1 MELGIYVHI
10 PFCVKKCDY
19 CDFISYSNCF
29 DMQERYVEKLLEE
42 IEENKNLLR
51 NNFISTIYIG
61 GGTPSAIKPELIK
74 KILDKIYDVAEIE
87 IEKNKGTSNGGKKV
101 IGNEMPDKKEKIEI
115 TIEVNPG
122 TTTKNNLQMYKNC
135 GINRLNNQIGR
146 CKSKDTVKVALYS
159 THNFEEP
166 CISGKKGSG
175 TVFFSN
181 CNMNC
186 VFCQNYEISQQGK
199 GKEISIEELAD
210 IFIKQQEKDV
220 ENINLVTPTSYVPQI
235 IEAIKIARKNGL
247 KLPIV
252 YNTNGY
258 EKVETLKMLEGYVD
272 IYLPDFKYSDNELG
286 KRLSKVDN
294 YFEIVT
300 EAIKEMYR
308 QTGKAVFN
316 GEGIMQKGMIIRHL
330 VLPNHI
336 LNSRRVLKWINENM
350 HDVYVS
356 VMAQYF
362 PTYKAKEID
371 DINRKLT
378 KEEYEQIEN
387 YLYRLDLENGYIQEL
402 GEHEEEYVPDWEFD
416 L

>member
-1 MELGIYVHI
+1 MDV
-10 PFCVKKCDY
+10 
-19 CDFISYSNCF
+19 
-29 DMQERYVEKLLEE
+29 
-42 IEENKNLLR
+42 
-51 NNFISTIYIG
+51 
-61 GGTPSAIKPELIK
+61 
-74 KILDKIYDVAEIE
+74 KIL
-87 IEKNKGTSNGGKKV
+87 EKCA
-101 IGNEMPDKKEKIEI
+101 ICPH
-115 TIEVNPG
+115 
-122 TTTKNNLQMYKNC
+122 NC

-199 GKEISIEELAD
+199 GKEISIEELAE

-272 IYLPDFKYSDNELG
+272 IYLPDFKYSDDDLG

-294 YFEIVT
+294 YFEIAT
-300 EAIKEMYR
+300 EALKEMYR

-316 GEGIMQKGMIIRHL
+316 GEGVMQKGMIIRHL

-402 GEHEEEYVPDWEFD
+402 GEHEEEYVPHWEFD

>member
-1 MELGIYVHI
+1 MKLE
-10 PFCVKKCDY
+10 
-19 CDFISYSNCF
+19 
-29 DMQERYVEKLLEE
+29 LLE
-42 IEENKNLLR
+42 KC
-51 NNFISTIYIG
+51 TIC
-61 GGTPSAIKPELIK
+61 PH
-74 KILDKIYDVAEIE
+74 
-87 IEKNKGTSNGGKKV
+87 
-101 IGNEMPDKKEKIEI
+101 
-115 TIEVNPG
+115 
-122 TTTKNNLQMYKNC
+122 NC
-135 GINRLNNQIGR
+135 GINRTNNQIGR
-146 CKSKDTVKVALYS
+146 CKSKDTVKIALYS

-199 GKEISIEELAD
+199 GKEITIEELAE

-235 IEAIKIARKNGL
+235 IEAIKIARNKGL

-258 EKVETLKMLEGYVD
+258 EKVETLEMLEGYVD
-272 IYLPDFKYSDNELG
+272 IYLPDFKYSDNKLA

-294 YFEIVT
+294 YFEIAT
-300 EAIKEMYR
+300 RALKEMYR
-308 QTGKAVFN
+308 QTGKAVFDDR
-316 GEGIMQKGMIIRHL
+316 GIMQKGIIIRHL

-336 LNSRRVLKWINENM
+336 LNSRKVLKWINENM
-350 HDVYVS
+350 NDVYVS

-362 PTYKAKEID
+362 PTYKAKDIE
-371 DINRKLT
+371 DINRKLS

-402 GEHEEEYVPDWEFD
+402 GEHEEEYVPKWDI
-416 L
+416 

>member
-1 MELGIYVHI
+1 MEL
-10 PFCVKKCDY
+10 
-19 CDFISYSNCF
+19 
-29 DMQERYVEKLLEE
+29 ELLE
-42 IEENKNLLR
+42 KC
-51 NNFISTIYIG
+51 TIC
-61 GGTPSAIKPELIK
+61 PH
-74 KILDKIYDVAEIE
+74 
-87 IEKNKGTSNGGKKV
+87 
-101 IGNEMPDKKEKIEI
+101 
-115 TIEVNPG
+115 
-122 TTTKNNLQMYKNC
+122 NC
-135 GINRLNNQIGR
+135 GINRLDNQIGR
-146 CKSKDTVKVALYS
+146 CKSRDTVKVALYS

-235 IEAIKIARKNGL
+235 IEAIKIARSHGL

-272 IYLPDFKYSDNELG
+272 IYLPDFKYSDNDLG

-300 EAIKEMYR
+300 DALKEMYR

-316 GEGIMQKGMIIRHL
+316 EEGIMQRGMIIRHL

-362 PTYKAKEID
+362 PTYKAKEIE

-378 KEEYEQIEN
+378 KEEYEEIEN
-387 YLYRLDLENGYIQEL
+387 YLYRLNLENGYIQEL
-402 GEHEEEYVPDWEFD
+402 GEHEEEYVPNWED
-416 L
+416 